1 MVPPHEAF
9 AQVSAVRLLER
20 LGIAGKWIPACAGMT
35 SSKLLQV
42 QPNRAAVVAQ
52 KIVAPTGWSWDG
64 PDEEVAKALL
74 TDQPERAQRIAQ
86 LILGVV
92 DDG

>member
-1 MVPPHEAF
+1 
-9 AQVSAVRLLER
+9 
-20 LGIAGKWIPACAGMT
+20 
-35 SSKLLQV
+35 
-42 QPNRAAVVAQ
+42 
-52 KIVAPTGWSWDG
+52 VAPTGWSWDG

-74 TDQPERAQRIAQ
+74 TDQPERARRVAQ

>member
-1 MVPPHEAF
+1 MGGWSWEHDSNE
-9 AQVSAVRLLER
+9 E
-20 LGIAGKWIPACAGMT
+20 IAE
-35 SSKLLQV
+35 KLLQV
-42 QPNRAAVVAQ
+42 QPKRAAVVAQ
-52 KIVAPTGWSWDG
+52 KIVAPTGLSWDG

-74 TDQPERAQRIAQ
+74 TDQPERARRVAQ

>member
-1 MVPPHEAF
+1 MGGWSWEHDSNE
-9 AQVSAVRLLER
+9 E
-20 LGIAGKWIPACAGMT
+20 IAE
-35 SSKLLQV
+35 KLLQV

-74 TDQPERAQRIAQ
+74 TDQPEGR
-86 LILGVV
+86 G
-92 DDG
+92 G

>member
-1 MVPPHEAF
+1 MGGWSWEHDSNE
-9 AQVSAVRLLER
+9 E
-20 LGIAGKWIPACAGMT
+20 IAE
-35 SSKLLQV
+35 KLLQV

-74 TDQPERAQRIAQ
+74 TDQPDRARRIAQ